1 MRSYIIHGL
10 RATPEILRKLLELI
24 PLDQIDMPTHPD
36 RFSPRE
42 VVAHLADWE
51 AILRDERMARAVRE
65 PGCVIAPYDESIRAI
80 EQGYSTSD
88 ISIQLARFAAE
99 RARTVAFI
107 ESLTEEQRQIEFMH
121 PERGPTTVGEHAAGM
136 LGHDVYHIEQLM
148 DVLSSS

>member
-1 MRSYIIHGL
+1 M
-10 RATPEILRKLLELI
+10 
-24 PLDQIDMPTHPD
+24 
-36 RFSPRE
+36 
-42 VVAHLADWE
+42 ADWE

-65 PGCVIAPYDESIRAI
+65 PGCTIVPYDESIRAI

-88 ISIQLARFAAE
+88 MGIQLARFAAE

-107 ESLTEEQRQIEFMH
+107 ESLTEDQRQIAFAH
-121 PERGPTTVGEHAAGM
+121 PERGATTVGEHAAGM